1 MRALFMALGIFF
13 TGLGFVGAF
22 LPVIPTVPFLI
33 VAAACFTRSST
44 RLDNW
49 LMNHRQFGPLLRD
62 WRTRGAI
69 PLRAKWM
76 SLVGSS
82 IGYVLFVI
90 GSSPGWP
97 LAIGVAALITCG
109 ITYVFTRPSA

>member
-1 MRALFMALGIFF
+1 MALGILF

-44 RLDNW
+44 RLENW
-49 LMNHRQFGPLLRD
+49 LMGHRQFGPLLRD
-62 WRTRGAI
+62 WRQRGAI
-69 PLRAKWM
+69 PRRAKWM

-82 IGYVLFVI
+82 FGYALFLW
-90 GSSPGWP
+90 GSNPGWP
-97 LAIGVAALITCG
+97 LALAVAAMIIGG
-109 ITYVFTRPSA
+109 IGYVFSRPSS